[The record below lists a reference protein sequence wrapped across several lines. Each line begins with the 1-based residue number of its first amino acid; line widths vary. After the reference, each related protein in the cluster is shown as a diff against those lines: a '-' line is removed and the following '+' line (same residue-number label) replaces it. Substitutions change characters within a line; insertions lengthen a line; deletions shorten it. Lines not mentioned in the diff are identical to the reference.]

1 MAKGILKKGIVN
13 LGGKQF
19 SHVGVTSN
27 YTIEELDY
35 VVEGTSGTFDIT
47 LKTVLDDDGK
57 IYIIKNS
64 GEGII
69 TLKTSNNEKI
79 GTQDKILFLNKQKK
93 PSPFNDE
100 GLFFN
105 C

>member
-27 YTIEELDY
+27 YAIKELDY
-35 VVEGTSGTFDIT
+35 VVEGTSGTFDVI

-57 IYIIKNS
+57 IYVIKNS

-79 GTQDKILFLNKQKK
+79 WPSHKKIII
-93 PSPFNDE
+93 
-100 GLFFN
+100 
-105 C
+105 